1 MRLREFTEGDLDPL
15 AKMVADEE
23 QMRFYP
29 RPRTKDEAHEWIGRN
44 LRLYKEHGFGFWLM
58 ETLNA
63 GDFLGYC
70 GVRPL
75 DLDGVAEVEMGWH
88 TRKQFWGQGLATEAA
103 GACRDLAF
111 TRFAITRL
119 VATIDPFHAASRRV
133 ANKIGMELENEA
145 VLDGW
150 PCVVYSIEHP
160 PSPNPQERNLP
171 PLS

>member
-29 RPRTKDEAHEWIGRN
+29 LPRTKDEAHEWISRN
-44 LRLYKEHGFGFWLM
+44 LRLYKEHGFGFWFM
-58 ETLNA
+58 EA
-63 GDFLGYC
+63 IEGGDFLGYC
-70 GVRPL
+70 GIRPL
-75 DLDGVAEVEMGWH
+75 TIEGIEEVEMGWH

-103 GACRDLAF
+103 AACRDLAF

-119 VATIDPFHAASRRV
+119 VATIDPSHEASLRV
-133 ANKIGMELENEA
+133 ANKIGMKLDKEA

-150 PCVVYSIEHP
+150 PCVVYSVARH
-160 PSPNPQERNLP
+160 
-171 PLS
+171 